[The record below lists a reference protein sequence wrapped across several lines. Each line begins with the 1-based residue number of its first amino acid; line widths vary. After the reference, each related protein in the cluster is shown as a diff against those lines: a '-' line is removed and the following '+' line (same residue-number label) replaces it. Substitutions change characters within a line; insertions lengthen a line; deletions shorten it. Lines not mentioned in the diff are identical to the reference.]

1 MPSTPNN
8 PNITPTNQQQQPVNQ
23 NQPSTNQPGN
33 QESIT
38 GDITEQETLSLLQEL
53 KNLYQQTQQ
62 SKDTDFETPETKT
75 KISKIISDTI
85 QLHESK
91 IYSGKDVL
99 AKKRLVYLTATT
111 KTILNRIFG
120 AGTINNL
127 GNNIKNI
134 LDSVANMETVIMDL
148 SDIKNANKKIIE
160 TVSTI
165 VDTILL
171 NNIQTITKNTT
182 KTVTEVS
189 KTINKSTNLILTN
202 QHKLFKDYLSK
213 KGFFEMFEYS
223 MNQIYGSIR
232 KGSIFGLLYYNIM
245 LIKNSF
251 IGLINDVIRTYQN
264 IKEYFDKHY
273 IQRAILKWLLF
284 SPYAIGVVLF
294 NKIKEREKEKREDL
308 IKIAKEFQDT
318 TIKKSI
324 NIEEQLKNYFS
335 DKNFESFF
343 KQSKLFRGLFK
354 LSDNIDILKNP
365 LEEMSNKELRKY
377 IELMKKVKFVETIK
391 DIENKISQV
400 KTEEEKKAL
409 EEERIKLIEK
419 ETKKLMFEQHK
430 KILSDIGSIIS
441 KPIAGLIT
449 GGFKAIKFSLGIL
462 YKGTIGGFNFI
473 KGLFNF
479 GGKALNMFSLV
490 FTAVKMIIEEFGST
504 LLYRVV
510 FTIGFV
516 VGFLS
521 KLINNILNYFKDEN
535 GNYLTISQ
543 IAKKLFK
550 DIGDFITEKWSGF
563 IDWISYKFKL
573 ELNSLLK
580 DIMIVLDNITTWISY
595 LPAKIKVFF
604 DWLWIRIKNWWSSG
618 KKDETSL
625 SSLLDNINKQMEEE
639 MKAKKEIREKE
650 YIEAINNY
658 LKNLPKEYQ
667 IKALSDFYEQT
678 INSIKLLEQQKEEIN
693 KRVSNINQNQPELK
707 TLYDEILKYIESTT
721 KNYDIEQKQF
731 VGDIN
736 NISNTQL
743 KLLRGELNIPELLAK
758 FDSLEENQKKLI
770 LDSIADKKDFKEKIE
785 ALLNKLSRVEKH
797 TNPESQPASIP
808 NNNITNQNYKYNNN
822 PISFS
827 EKENMAFA
835 FNQGI

>member
-479 GGKALNMFSLV
+479 GGKVLNMFSLV

-516 VGFLS
+516 VGVLS

-550 DIGDFITEKWSGF
+550 DISDFITEKWSGF

-625 SSLLDNINKQMEEE
+625 SSLLDNINTQMEEE

-650 YIEAINNY
+650 YIEAINNF
-658 LKNLPKEYQ
+658 LKDTTKEYQ

-678 INSIKLLEQQKEEIN
+678 TNSIKLLEQQKEEIN

-707 TLYDEILKYIESTT
+707 NEILKYIESTT
-721 KNYDIEQKQF
+721 KNYDIKQKQF

-743 KLLRGELNIPELLAK
+743 KLLRGELNISELLAK
-758 FDSLEENQKKLI
+758 LDSLEENQKKLI
-770 LDSIADKKDFKEKIE
+770 LDSIADKKDSKEKIE

-797 TNPESQPASIP
+797 TNPKSQPASIP